1 MECRSR
7 VSDGP
12 TARRL
17 GSSIEGRNRRPDGS
31 TRERARLALLIW
43 TLLGLLPCSVDA
55 GEPVFIGKVTI
66 KTVDVFAPDEVRA
79 SSTRAPTRSTSSRS
93 TRRFAASSS
102 SKRATS
108 TIPPS
113 LRKPSGTCG
122 RSACFD
128 RCPSSAGDV
137 RDGVVDVE
145 VNTQDAWTVQIGLSA
160 GSGGGA
166 MRGGIALG
174 EKNILGL
181 ATQLRV
187 AFAKDEDRTYR
198 SVEILTPNFFL
209 PFTTAHVLYGNNS
222 DGSEKVLEILRPF
235 YSTAA
240 PWAAEL
246 AYADTRRDEF
256 LYEEGGA
263 VQSTFGADHFRFLAA
278 YGVALSARE
287 GNASRLSIGLD
298 LRDDRF
304 RTASTGE
311 TPADPLPADRQ
322 FRYVFMQYEAL
333 HSDFLKWNY
342 VNHDERY
349 EDIGVGPQLKLRLGI
364 SPAVFGV
371 AETTG
376 IVGAE
381 VGAGFRAGTS
391 GFVQARVAW
400 DSRVGQQLE
409 NSLLGATVLYVR
421 RFQTAL
427 LQTFVAQIAALRGW
441 NLDEDVQIFADAQ
454 SGLRAYHLRA
464 FEGDTRII
472 LNLEHRFFSGTA
484 AVRTDHAGRRGVLRC
499 RARGKSD
506 AESSAFRGQDGRG
519 HRPAPG
525 DGVGAR
531 HEHLSHRRRLRL
543 PARSDRAQRF
553 SDLLLDRP
561 GVLTRLSQDERGERG

>member
-1 MECRSR
+1 LECRSG

-12 TARRL
+12 TPRRL
-17 GSSIEGRNRRPDGS
+17 SSCFECRNRRLDRRA
-31 TRERARLALLIW
+31 RERVLRLALLIW
-43 TLLGLLPCSVDA
+43 AGLSPCAID
-55 GEPVFIGKVTI
+55 GGEPEPVFIGRVAINTA
-66 KTVDVFAPDEVRA
+66 DVFAPEEVRSFLNSGA
-79 SSTRAPTRSTSSRS
+79 NALHVVTLDSTVRRLLIFEEGDVYDPTVLEEAERNLRALGLFRSVS
-93 TRRFAASSS
+93 
-102 SKRATS
+102 
-108 TIPPS
+108 IV
-113 LRKPSGTCG
+113 
-122 RSACFD
+122 
-128 RCPSSAGDV
+128 AGEV
-137 RDGVVDVE
+137 RDGVVDVQ

-209 PFTTAHVLYGNNS
+209 PFTTAHLLYGNNS

-256 LYEEGGA
+256 TYEEGGA
-263 VQSTFGADHFRFLAA
+263 VQSTYGADHFRFLAA
-278 YGVALSARE
+278 YGIALSARE
-287 GNASRLSIGLD
+287 RNASRLSIGLD

-311 TPADPLPADRQ
+311 TPTDPLPADRR
-322 FRYVFMQYEAL
+322 FRYVFLQYEAL

-342 VNHDERY
+342 VHHDERY
-349 EDIGVGPQLKLRLGI
+349 EDIGVGPQVKLRLGI

-371 AETTG
+371 DETTG

-400 DSRVGQQLE
+400 DSRVGRQLE
-409 NSLLGATVLYVR
+409 NTLLAGSVLYVR
-421 RFQTAL
+421 RFQTAP
-427 LQTFVAQIAALRGW
+427 LQTFVAQISALRGW
-441 NLDEDVQIFADAQ
+441 NLDADVQIFADARA
-454 SGLRAYHLRA
+454 GLRAYHLRA
-464 FEGDTRII
+464 FEGDTRIV
-472 LNLEHRFFSGTA
+472 LNLEHRIFSGKQLFGLVSPGV
-484 AVRTDHAGRRGVLRC
+484 AVFFDAGL
-499 RARGKSD
+499 
-506 AESSAFRGQDGRG
+506 
-519 HRPAPG
+519 
-525 DGVGAR
+525 VGSPTR
-531 HEHLSHRRRLRL
+531 NLRL
-543 PARSDRAQRF
+543 SEAKMDAGIGLRLAMAWAPVMNVFRIDAGYAFQRDPTGHKGWLISF
-553 SDLLLDRP
+553 ST
-561 GVLTRLSQDERGERG
+561 GQAF

>member
-12 TARRL
+12 TSRRRSRCF
-17 GSSIEGRNRRPDGS
+17 GGRNRRLD
-31 TRERARLALLIW
+31 RAARGRVLRLAFLIW
-43 TLLGLLPCSVDA
+43 AAYGLSPCAADG

-66 KTVDVFAPDEVRA
+66 NTADVFTPEEVRSFLNRGA
-79 SSTRAPTRSTSSRS
+79 NALHVVTLDSTVRRLLIFEEGDVYDPAVLAEAERNLRALGLFRSVSVV
-93 TRRFAASSS
+93 
-102 SKRATS
+102 
-108 TIPPS
+108 
-113 LRKPSGTCG
+113 
-122 RSACFD
+122 
-128 RCPSSAGDV
+128 AGEV

-174 EKNILGL
+174 EKNVLGL

-187 AFAKDEDRTYR
+187 AYAKDEDRTYR

-209 PFTTAHVLYGNNS
+209 PFTTAHLLYGNNS

-240 PWAAEL
+240 PWSAEL

-278 YGVALSARE
+278 YGIALSARE

-298 LRDDRF
+298 LREDRF

-311 TPADPLPADRQ
+311 TPTDPLPADRR
-322 FRYVFMQYEAL
+322 FRYVFLQYEAL

-342 VNHDERY
+342 VNHDERF

-376 IVGAE
+376 IAGAE
-381 VGAGFRAGTS
+381 VGAGLRIGAS

-400 DSRVGQQLE
+400 DSRVGRQLE
-409 NSLLGATVLYVR
+409 NTLLAANVLYVR
-421 RFQTAL
+421 RFQTSPR
-427 LQTFVAQIAALRGW
+427 QTFLAQVSALRGW
-441 NLDEDVQIFADAQ
+441 NLDDDREIFLDARA
-454 SGLRAYHLRA
+454 GLRAYNLRA
-464 FEGDTRII
+464 FEGDTRIV
-472 LNLEHRFFSGTA
+472 LNLEHRIFSGQQLFGLITPGA
-484 AVRTDHAGRRGVLRC
+484 AVFFDAGL
-499 RARGKSD
+499 
-506 AESSAFRGQDGRG
+506 
-519 HRPAPG
+519 
-525 DGVGAR
+525 VGSPTR
-531 HEHLSHRRRLRL
+531 SLRL
-543 PARSDRAQRF
+543 SEVKMDAGIGLRLAMAWAPVMNVFRIDAGYAFQRDPTGHKGWLISF
-553 SDLLLDRP
+553 ST
-561 GVLTRLSQDERGERG
+561 GQAF